1 MKELED
7 EVIFESHQQGEP
19 CEEVKSLGKERIKKS
34 SACGELSGTGKDCGN
49 RASESLLCSR
59 GTSTS
64 GFMLVLKGG
73 GKVRK

>member
-7 EVIFESHQQGEP
+7 EVIFESHHQGEP

-34 SACGELSGTGKDCGN
+34 SACGELSGTGKDGGN

-59 GTSTS
+59 GNLNKRIYACSER
-64 GFMLVLKGG
+64 GE
-73 GKVRK
+73 R